1 MDNSSSTTPE
11 SLTTTALNTSL
22 KLSELVSSS
31 SSSSSSSESVPYSHR
46 DAFILFLY
54 LLTAVTAILG
64 NVFVCVTIYRKKRLT
79 STTYVLIF
87 NMAIS
92 DILGGLV
99 IPGQWLFCST
109 ALLDTGM
116 FFQSACGLGKT
127 FQILSYYVS
136 SLTMTAIAY
145 DRYMLVCRPIGG
157 TGSGANRRIDVR
169 ILLAVVWALGLIF
182 ISQNF
187 ATLRVSEY
195 FSPSKVKSLSK
206 LKSL

>member
-1 MDNSSSTTPE
+1 MDNTSSTSTTPE

-22 KLSELVSSS
+22 KLSELVS

-64 NVFVCVTIYRKKRLT
+64 NVFVCATIYRKKRLT

-109 ALLDTGM
+109 VLLDTGI

-195 FSPSKVKSLSK
+195 FSPSKVRSLST